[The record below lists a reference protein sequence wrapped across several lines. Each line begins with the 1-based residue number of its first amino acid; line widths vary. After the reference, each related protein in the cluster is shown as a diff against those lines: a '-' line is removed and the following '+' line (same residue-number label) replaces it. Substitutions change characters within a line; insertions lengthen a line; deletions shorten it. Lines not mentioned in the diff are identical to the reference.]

1 MFSMVAMGEAASQCF
16 TAYNPS
22 HSPSAGYNPAHS
34 PNSYNPAHSPTRYN
48 PAHSPNSYNPAHSPN
63 SYNPAH
69 SPNSYNPAHSPAGH
83 EEASPAQQ
91 QQLDQQHSPYHDMAS
106 AHEFQVS
113 HSFLHF
119 QVIENRYG
127 RDALK
132 RNSKQL
138 RPENYSS

>member
-34 PNSYNPAHSPTRYN
+34 PNSYNPAHSPTR
-48 PAHSPNSYNPAHSPN
+48 
-63 SYNPAH
+63 YNPAH